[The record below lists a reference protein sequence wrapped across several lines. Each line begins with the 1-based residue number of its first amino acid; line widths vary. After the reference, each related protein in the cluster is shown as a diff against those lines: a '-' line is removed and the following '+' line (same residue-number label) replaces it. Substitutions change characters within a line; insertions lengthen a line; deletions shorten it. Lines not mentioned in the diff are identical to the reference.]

1 MMRARLIALAL
12 ALIGAAPQ
20 PRAAGHVRYVV
31 RCVEEQKQTRRV
43 VYQATIGG
51 PAGTDFTIRVRDRG
65 YELDATFVNE
75 LAESGIDMRTRLVSR
90 RRAGTS
96 RNGLPLWEEDT
107 QQHRFS
113 VGFDQQ
119 VEMLPFGGAGTAG
132 LLKIEILP
140 ARAAAASDNI
150 DIHLDLQPKNGALAV
165 EAYRVPHWY
174 RAQVEIAGPGRIANA
189 NARLFVDQPTAMPLP
204 GIGAVTVT
212 ASTESHTDPWKVAA
226 MAVDGRWND
235 GRTLIA
241 NAHAATSG
249 EWMTYAVA
257 APDGKSKWTLR
268 VRVAPEPISASRLQ
282 KED

>member
-1 MMRARLIALAL
+1 MMRARLIAFAL
-12 ALIGAAPQ
+12 ALIAAAPQ
-20 PRAAGHVRYVV
+20 PRATEHVRYVV

-65 YELDATFVNE
+65 YELDAAFVNE
-75 LAESGIDMRTRLVSR
+75 LTADKLDMRARLVSR

-96 RNGLPLWEEDT
+96 RNGLPLWEEDV

-140 ARAAAASDNI
+140 ARAAGTSDNI
-150 DIHLDLQPKNGALAV
+150 DIHLDLQPQNGALAV
-165 EAYRVPHWY
+165 DAYRVPHWY
-174 RAQVEIAGPGRIANA
+174 RANVEIAGPGRVANA
-189 NARLFVDQPTAMPLP
+189 NARLFVDQPTAIALP
-204 GIGAVTVT
+204 GAGSVTIT
-212 ASTESHTDPWKVAA
+212 ASTESHTDPWKVTAI
-226 MAVDGRWND
+226 AVDGRWND

-241 NAHAATSG
+241 NAHAATAG
-249 EWMTYAVA
+249 EWMTYAIN
-257 APDGKSKWTLR
+257 APDGRSKWTLR
-268 VRVAPEPISASRLQ
+268 VRVEPEPM
-282 KED
+282 